1 MEGTRGRHAV
11 ARRRRALEDAHSVA
25 RLTGLPTSAAV
36 PFDPR
41 HGPLPTQ
48 THPQSR
54 RAEAYHRIGA
64 VLTRLD
70 VPAHI
75 VVTSAGTGEGK
86 TAISAN
92 VATALAQRGSR
103 VLVIDAHLRRPSLA
117 SVFDIPTHFEGL
129 TDYLKGRISW
139 SDAILATDDDLPDVI
154 TAGSARTRTLL
165 KNGRFDALVASA
177 RHRYDFVV
185 VDLPPVL
192 QQKEALQVAASADGT
207 ILVSLLGT
215 TTPSQLTRAAQAM
228 ERANV
233 RVLGVM
239 PNESRTQIRI
249 PAPREPQGAHRA
261 TKADQK
267 QPRPAGRHAR

>member
-11 ARRRRALEDAHSVA
+11 ERRQRTLEDAHSVA
-25 RLTGLPTSAAV
+25 RLTGLPTSGAV

-64 VLTRLD
+64 LLSRLEA
-70 VPAHI
+70 PAHI
-75 VVTSAGTGEGK
+75 VVTSAGAGEGK

-103 VLVIDAHLRRPSLA
+103 VLIIDAHLRRPSLA
-117 SVFDIPTHFEGL
+117 EVFDIPTHFEGL

-154 TAGSARTRTLL
+154 TVGSTRTRTLL
-165 KNGRFDALVASA
+165 GNGRFDALMASA
-177 RHRYDFVV
+177 RHRYDYVV

-192 QQKEALQVAASADGT
+192 QQKEALQVAAAADGT
-207 ILVSLLGT
+207 LLVSLLGT
-215 TTPSQLTRAAQAM
+215 TTPSQLSRAAQAM
-228 ERANV
+228 ERAKV

-239 PNESRTQIRI
+239 PNESRAQIRI

-267 QPRPAGRHAR
+267 QTRPAGRHAR

>member
-1 MEGTRGRHAV
+1 M
-11 ARRRRALEDAHSVA
+11 A
-25 RLTGLPTSAAV
+25 RLTGLPTSGAV
-36 PFDPR
+36 PFDPH

-64 VLTRLD
+64 MVARLGS
-70 VPAHI
+70 PAHI
-75 VVTSAGTGEGK
+75 VVTSAGAGEGK

-92 VATALAQRGSR
+92 VATALAQRGRR

-117 SVFDIPTHFEGL
+117 SVFGIPTHFEGL
-129 TDYLKGRISW
+129 ADYLTGRISW
-139 SDAILATDDDLPDVI
+139 SDAILGTDDDLPDVI
-154 TAGSARTRTLL
+154 TAGSTRVRTLL
-165 KNGRFDALVASA
+165 RNGRFEALIASA
-177 RHRYDFVV
+177 RHRYEFVV

-192 QQKEALQVAASADGT
+192 QQKEALRLAAAADGT

-228 ERANV
+228 ERAQA
-233 RVLGVM
+233 RVLGVL
-239 PNESRTQIRI
+239 PNESRSPIRI
-249 PAPREPQGAHRA
+249 PAPREPQGTHRA

-267 QPRPAGRHAR
+267 QPRPVGRHAR